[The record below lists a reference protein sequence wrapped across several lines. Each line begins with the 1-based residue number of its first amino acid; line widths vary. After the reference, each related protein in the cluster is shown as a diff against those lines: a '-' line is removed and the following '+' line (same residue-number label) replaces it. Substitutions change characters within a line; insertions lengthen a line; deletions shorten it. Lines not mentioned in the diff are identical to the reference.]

1 MSNRARL
8 ALAVAW
14 LMSLIAVGAGAS
26 AQVQP
31 WTPVPEPKV
40 LFGEDVGFRVEGLRG
55 NVPTGS
61 IVIRVN
67 GEWVAAEV
75 GAPGLVR

>member
-8 ALAVAW
+8 ALTVAW
-14 LMSLIAVGAGAS
+14 LMSLIAVGAA

-31 WTPVPEPKV
+31 WTPAPEPKV
-40 LFGEDVGFRVEGLRG
+40 LFGQDVGFRVEGLRG

-67 GEWVAAEV
+67 REWVAAEA
-75 GAPGLVR
+75 GTPALVR